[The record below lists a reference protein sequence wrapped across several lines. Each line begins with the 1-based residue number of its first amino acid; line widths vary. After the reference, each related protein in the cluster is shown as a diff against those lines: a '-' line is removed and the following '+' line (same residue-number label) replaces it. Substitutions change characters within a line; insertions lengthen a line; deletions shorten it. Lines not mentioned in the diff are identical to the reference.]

1 MTRTLEHPLTEIRAG
16 LRGLGARRRRARVVD
31 VLLIGAA
38 AAAVALVAYYL
49 VDRRLTLSVASRL
62 FLDVVLAVGL
72 GWFIVRKL
80 WPALRRRE
88 DAIDTALRFERRR
101 GIDADLVAALEFEP
115 AVAAAYDGETAYG
128 SSRLAGAVVD
138 DVAESGRDWNFADEP
153 IDAAPPWRRIALA
166 AVVAFG
172 VALAFAFPRHAAVFF
187 ERLALGSTHYPSN
200 TRIDELTVSWRP
212 QFYNDLLLD
221 PADAANNKVRSATVP
236 LGRPLMFELQTSG
249 TPPKKVEIELTGTAG
264 GAASLELAPI
274 EGRENRFRAVLPAAI
289 EDLSGRAVAGD
300 AYTETF
306 QLYAAPL
313 PTVTVTLEVR
323 PPTYAADAV
332 LDVPPPGR
340 LYAAVLEGSDVAIR
354 IESANK
360 RLARVVLMHGDD
372 PYSPVSPDEG
382 RTWRLEPQKTPL
394 AAIKKPVEFTIDV
407 TDEDEFALVEPLR
420 GSIALRP
427 DQPPSVA
434 ADVVTKFVLPEGK
447 PSIFY
452 QATDDLGVESL
463 RVERQVQRVDGTAA
477 ADSVPIP
484 PAPDQPR
491 TSLAGKFP
499 LELSSLQLHKGD
511 KVTIRLSAR
520 DRRGNDP
527 RAVAESEPFVLEVTD
542 EQGLYEAMA
551 ETDQRS
557 ALKMDEI
564 IQKQLMMTGR
574 PAASPA
580 STNPAATNSGNAVPP
595 KPTASP
601 TSTPPGGM
609 P

>member
-1 MTRTLEHPLTEIRAG
+1 
-16 LRGLGARRRRARVVD
+16 
-31 VLLIGAA
+31 
-38 AAAVALVAYYL
+38 
-49 VDRRLTLSVASRL
+49 
-62 FLDVVLAVGL
+62 
-72 GWFIVRKL
+72 
-80 WPALRRRE
+80 
-88 DAIDTALRFERRR
+88 LRFERRR

-115 AVAAAYDGETAYG
+115 AVAAAYDGETPYG
-128 SSRLAGAVVD
+128 SRRLAGAVVEE
-138 DVAESGRDWNFADEP
+138 VAESGRDWNFDDEP
-153 IDAAPPWRRIALA
+153 VEAAPTYRRLALA
-166 AVVAFG
+166 AIAAIA
-172 VALAFAFPRHAAVFF
+172 VALAFAFPRHFAVFI
-187 ERLALGSTHYPSN
+187 ERLGLGSTHYPSS
-200 TRIDELTVSWRP
+200 THIDELTVSWHP
-212 QFYNDLLLD
+212 QFAGGLLLD
-221 PADAANNKVRSATVP
+221 PKEAKENRTISSTVP
-236 LGRPLMFELQTSG
+236 LGRPLTFELQTSG
-249 TPPKKVEIELTGTAG
+249 TPPESVMIELIGAAG
-264 GAASLELAPI
+264 GAASLELAPV
-274 EGRENRFRAVLPAAI
+274 EGRGNRFRAVLPAAI

-306 QLYAAPL
+306 RLYAVPL

-323 PPTYAADAV
+323 PPAYAAKAA

-360 RLARVVLMHGDD
+360 RLAQVVLTHGDEA
-372 PYSPVSPDEG
+372 YSPVSQDEG
-382 RTWRLEPQKTPL
+382 RTWRLESQGTPL
-394 AAIKKPVEFTIDV
+394 DAIKKPVEFTIDV
-407 TDEDEFALVEPLR
+407 TDEDGFALLEPLR

-434 ADVVTKFVLPEGK
+434 ADVVTKFVLPEGR
-447 PSIFY
+447 PSILY
-452 QATDDLGVESL
+452 QASDDLGVESL
-463 RVERQVQRVDGTAA
+463 RVERQVQRVDGTAG
-477 ADSVPIP
+477 ADWVPIP
-484 PAPDQPR
+484 LAADGSH

-499 LELSSLQLHKGD
+499 LELASLQLHKGD
-511 KVTIRLSAR
+511 KVTIRLTAR

-574 PAASPA
+574 PTASPG
-580 STNPAATNSGNAVPP
+580 SSNPAPLAPP

-601 TSTPPGGM
+601 TSTSPGGQ